1 MKRTIL
7 LTATL
12 LLPLFAARTVVAQ
25 TAPTIAT
32 DDMKKKVDEKP
43 ATDKPQGWTMGLNIG
58 GTVSFN
64 HNSNVVGQDD
74 GATLQLG
81 LVLGA
86 SANLLHGQHSWENA
100 LAVQHAQ
107 TRTPQ
112 LERFVKSLDII
123 DLQSTYIYRFASIDW
138 IGPFAKATFQTSLL
152 PGYAVKTDAATV
164 VRTNL
169 DGTTVTEPVAA
180 KQNIDLTGAFEPLTM
195 RQSLGLF
202 AEPYKSEMVSV
213 AAKLGVGAQEIVT
226 REGYVLKDNKDTP
239 QIEVA
244 QLDSTQEAGAEAELG
259 LSGEPVAK
267 ILTWKLVGNVFLP
280 VVTSSDAE
288 VDFEDK
294 LNIKLAGAVSVKV
307 TDWLSLDYVL
317 TVLRLPLVLNEFQV
331 QNGLILN
338 ANFKLL

>member
-1 MKRTIL
+1 MNRTIL
-7 LTATL
+7 RTAL
-12 LLPLFAARTVVAQ
+12 LILPVFAARTVEAQ
-25 TAPTIAT
+25 VAPTVAT

-43 ATDKPQGWTMGLNIG
+43 ADKPQGWSLGLNIG

-74 GATLQLG
+74 GATLQIG

-86 SANLLHGQHSWENA
+86 TANLLHGQHSWENV

-138 IGPFAKATFQTSLL
+138 IGPFAKATFLTSLL
-152 PGYAVKTDAATV
+152 PGYAIKTDASTV

-169 DGTTVTEPVAA
+169 DGTTTTENVAA
-180 KQNIDLTGAFEPLTM
+180 KANIDLTGAFEPLTM

-202 AEPYKSEMVSV
+202 AEPYKSEMVNISG
-213 AAKLGVGAQEIVT
+213 KLGLGAQEIVT
-226 REGYVLKDNKDTP
+226 RDGYVLGDNKDTP
-239 QIEVA
+239 EVEVN

-280 VVTSSDAE
+280 VISSNDAD

-294 LNIKLAGAVSVKV
+294 LNIKIAGAVSVKV